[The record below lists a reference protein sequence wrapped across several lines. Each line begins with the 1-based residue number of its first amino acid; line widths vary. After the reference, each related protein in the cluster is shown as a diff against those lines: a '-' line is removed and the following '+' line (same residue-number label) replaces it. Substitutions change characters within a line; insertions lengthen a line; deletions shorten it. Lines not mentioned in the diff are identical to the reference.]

1 MLERQ
6 KAIHGPV
13 QLTRTKVK
21 ITFGPKPKLEISP
34 LLERAIQ
41 LANHIE
47 KKCEKETERK
57 KGRIKEREK
66 ILWLL
71 LYTILTGSSRVVRII
86 SIKVMRK
93 LSSETQFFVFFYKN
107 NKIYV
112 HIKKYLPGE
121 GYNEIILFHSLILL
135 PPLTI
140 LIAK

>member
-93 LSSETQFFVFFYKN
+93 LSSETQFFVFFTRTIKYMYILRN
-107 NKIYV
+107 IYQGKG
-112 HIKKYLPGE
+112 IMKLFCS
-121 GYNEIILFHSLILL
+121 IL
-135 PPLTI
+135 
-140 LIAK
+140 